1 MADAT
6 PIANPTH
13 EALEWETPSTSK
25 KPGILSKYNT
35 FNTSSKPQFAVTK
48 EEGPAAE
55 RNAPGHR
62 SDRFIPTWISRKTCC
77 YALAALFVL
86 VLILALGLGI
96 GLGLHK
102 GWLILLSKKHKNL
115 PLPTNTATF
124 TGDLTYYSPGPGYGA
139 CGYENTSKDSICA
152 VSHIVWD
159 AVSTSSNPNA
169 NPLCGKKIRIDRYD
183 ATKAGNSSVDV
194 MVVDRCTG
202 CQPDD
207 LDLSLSVFTD
217 LAEESEGRV
226 VGSWAWLS

>member
-1 MADAT
+1 MSLY
-6 PIANPTH
+6 
-13 EALEWETPSTSK
+13 ALIWNS
-25 KPGILSKYNT
+25 G
-35 FNTSSKPQFAVTK
+35 TSSSTFSLLPC
-48 EEGPAAE
+48 
-55 RNAPGHR
+55 
-62 SDRFIPTWISRKTCC
+62 SII
-77 YALAALFVL
+77 LFGNGKL
-86 VLILALGLGI
+86 YKHTA
-96 GLGLHK
+96 HN
-102 GWLILLSKKHKNL
+102 LLSKKHKNL

-183 ATKAGNSSVDV
+183 AAKGRNSSMDV

-207 LDLSLSVFTD
+207 LDLSLSVFTN
-217 LAEESEGRV
+217 LAEESQGRV

>member
-1 MADAT
+1 MAAAT

-13 EALEWETPSTSK
+13 EALEWETPSASK
-25 KPGILSKYNT
+25 KPGIWSKYNL
-35 FNTSSKPQFAVTK
+35 FNTSSQPQPAVTK
-48 EEGPAAE
+48 DEHPAAE
-55 RNAPGHR
+55 LNAPEHR
-62 SDRFIPTWISRKTCC
+62 SSHRFIPHWTSRKTCC
-77 YALAALFVL
+77 YALAALLVL
-86 VLILALGLGI
+86 VVILALGLGI

-102 GWLILLSKKHKNL
+102 GTKHKNL
-115 PLPTNTATF
+115 PLPSNTGIF

-139 CGYENTSKDSICA
+139 CGYENDAKDSICA

-183 ATKAGNSSVDV
+183 AARGGNSSVDV
-194 MVVDRCTG
+194 MVVDRCVG

-217 LAEESEGRV
+217 LAEESQGRV